1 MLVDPRPTMQL
12 DGIEAEASSF
22 MNCPFVESALA
33 TFQDHLYSGWY
44 TRKHLED
51 VQRYKMGIENATMH
65 APWKDEVWR
74 QREEDEANN
83 ADPAL
88 QSMTR
93 NSLCRMVTHG
103 LIAVGDIIAY
113 RRTFPELENLT
124 VAKDVLVRNHWQDS
138 VTIVAPSKTESSLPF
153 GMIMGDPTPPTGA
166 SLQQLTVRTLEELEH
181 AILDMDERVARDYR
195 GGGNSWKRFSL
206 WKWKAQ
212 LAEQFEVLSSFQ
224 GEGSSVLFG
233 TRGPREERGT
243 LFYLRGSYLP
253 NK

>member
-1 MLVDPRPTMQL
+1 
-12 DGIEAEASSF
+12 
-22 MNCPFVESALA
+22 
-33 TFQDHLYSGWY
+33 
-44 TRKHLED
+44 
-51 VQRYKMGIENATMH
+51 
-65 APWKDEVWR
+65 
-74 QREEDEANN
+74 
-83 ADPAL
+83 
-88 QSMTR
+88 
-93 NSLCRMVTHG
+93 MVTHG

-113 RRTFPELENLT
+113 CRTFPELENLT
-124 VAKDVLVRNHWQDS
+124 VAKDVLVSLIIHSECLLMYPSTQVRNHWQDS
-138 VTIVAPSKTESSLPF
+138 VTIVAPSKTERSLPF